1 VIVDIDPASPEPP
14 YAQIRTQVVAL
25 VESGVLAAG
34 TRLPTVRQLATE
46 LGVAAGTVAKA
57 YRELEAAG
65 VVITK
70 GRHGTLVAD
79 RTVQVEATE
88 RRRRLDAAA
97 EAFVRE
103 AAALGVTGTEAQDAV
118 RRLGLTRLRD

>member
-1 VIVDIDPASPEPP
+1 MIVDIDQANPHPP
-14 YAQIRTQVVAL
+14 YEQIRAQVVAL
-25 VESGVLAAG
+25 VESGGLTVGA
-34 TRLPTVRQLATE
+34 RLPTVRQLATE
-46 LGVAAGTVAKA
+46 LGIAPGTVARA

-79 RTVQVEATE
+79 RAVQVETAE

-103 AAALGVTGTEAQDAV
+103 AAALGVSVAEAQDAV
-118 RRLGLTRLRD
+118 RRIARTRLRD

>member
-1 VIVDIDPASPEPP
+1 MIVDIDPASPVPP
-14 YAQIRTQVVAL
+14 YEQIRTQVVAL
-25 VESGVLAAG
+25 VESGGLTVGA
-34 TRLPTVRQLATE
+34 RLPTVRQLAIE
-46 LGVAAGTVAKA
+46 LGVAPGTVAKA
-57 YRELEAAG
+57 YRELETAG

-70 GRHGTLVAD
+70 GRHGTLVAEPA
-79 RTVQVEATE
+79 VQLEATE

-103 AAALGVTGTEAQDAV
+103 AGALGVSLAEAQDAV